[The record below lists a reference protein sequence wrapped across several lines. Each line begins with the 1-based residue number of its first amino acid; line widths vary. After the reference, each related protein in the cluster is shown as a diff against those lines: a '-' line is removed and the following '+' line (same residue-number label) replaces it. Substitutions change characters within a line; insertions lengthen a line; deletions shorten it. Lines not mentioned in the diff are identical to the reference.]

1 MGNWTRTRVNL
12 VFSFTCFQVHQQ
24 DGMCCAPTAGTPT
37 CQPPFAIVRCAS
49 RSGPCTK
56 GGCNGTVHSWTK
68 SILQVHH
75 GMGGD
80 FVCMQEL
87 ALAAQ
92 LLWTDTLGIE
102 ANHATIRRSLTVT
115 STQTHTMDVEEL
127 AISHLRIHRGE
138 SPQAE
143 EGDCNSHIQGGAFFG
158 EITGC
163 KQIYNLH
170 RLSNRVRSQLDSYMY
185 VNTLSM
191 RAVVSLWE
199 RCA

>member
-1 MGNWTRTRVNL
+1 MWAIVPELGEPC
-12 VFSFTCFQVHQQ
+12 VFVHLLSGPSAGRHVLCTICWHTHLQASFC
-24 DGMCCAPTAGTPT
+24 DCSM
-37 CQPPFAIVRCAS
+37 CQPIRPLYKR
-49 RSGPCTK
+49 RLQWD
-56 GGCNGTVHSWTK
+56 SWTK
-68 SILQVHH
+68 SVLQVHH

-143 EGDCNSHIQGGAFFG
+143 EGDCDSHVQGGAF
-158 EITGC
+158 
-163 KQIYNLH
+163 L
-170 RLSNRVRSQLDSYMY
+170 
-185 VNTLSM
+185 
-191 RAVVSLWE
+191 E
-199 RCA
+199 R